1 MGTSQSSKGPGSG
14 VPMIPPWADGSAP
27 GDPPGDDPEQGEQEE
42 QDGQPGGTPTP
53 APTAPP
59 GRWGTTRRNLGDYA
73 QTGDSR
79 SMRSALKGYVRSGY
93 GGSGAADRRMG
104 TTATTAGTLST
115 ALSSLAGGATP
126 GPAAVLDR
134 ALLVGRNADEIMDAI
149 VEAVRPVDGTQDAEA
164 SRAAIRDALSELLAR
179 YENANLLELTNEQRE
194 FAIECFTANDVVRRF
209 ELDTGQVIIEKAPT
223 TAMGLAR
230 LKEIRSYIKQTVFA
244 SFRTL
249 KQAGH
254 QLNSG
259 RVTQVVR
266 GALRETFTVFEEYV
280 S

>member
-27 GDPPGDDPEQGEQEE
+27 GGPPGDDPG
-42 QDGQPGGTPTP
+42 QDGQPGETPTPTP

-79 SMRSALKGYVRSGY
+79 SMRRALKGYVRSGY
-93 GGSGAADRRMG
+93 GGSGTASRRMG
-104 TTATTAGTLST
+104 STATTAGTLSS

-126 GPAAVLDR
+126 DPAAVLNR

-179 YENANLLELTNEQRE
+179 YENANLLQLTDEQRE
-194 FAIECFTANDVVRRF
+194 FAIERFTANDVVRRF

-223 TAMGLAR
+223 TTMGLAR
-230 LKEIRSYIKQTVFA
+230 LKEIRSYIKQTVSA
-244 SFRTL
+244 SFRAL
-249 KQAGH
+249 KQAGR

-266 GALRETFTVFEEYV
+266 DALRETFTVFEEYV

>member
-27 GDPPGDDPEQGEQEE
+27 DGPPGDDPGQDGQGG
-42 QDGQPGGTPTP
+42 QDGQPGETPTP
-53 APTAPP
+53 TPTAPP

-79 SMRSALKGYVRSGY
+79 SMRRALKGYVRSGY
-93 GGSGAADRRMG
+93 GGSGTASRRMG
-104 TTATTAGTLST
+104 STATTAGTLST

-126 GPAAVLDR
+126 DPTAVLDR

-149 VEAVRPVDGTQDAEA
+149 IEAVRPVDGTQDAEA

-179 YENANLLELTNEQRE
+179 YENANLLQLTDEQRE
-194 FAIECFTANDVVRRF
+194 FAIERFTANDVVRRF

-223 TAMGLAR
+223 TTMGLAR
-230 LKEIRSYIKQTVFA
+230 LKEIRSYIKQTVSA
-244 SFRTL
+244 SFRAL
-249 KQAGH
+249 KQAGR
-254 QLNSG
+254 QLSSG

-266 GALRETFTVFEEYV
+266 DALRETFTVFEEYV